1 MESEEEWGGEDGAE
15 VVQEVEGGV
24 AEGGQEQG
32 GVPPSGSSDSD
43 EVDNNAQDC
52 HGAFNVDADQVD
64 MNVHISEEW
73 QKEVFLPE
81 AHILQGGVQLLQCGP
96 RDVSRVWVQEAD
108 TAGIWHHTQA
118 EQC

>member
-1 MESEEEWGGEDGAE
+1 M
-15 VVQEVEGGV
+15 QEVEGGV

-64 MNVHISEEW
+64 MNVHISEE
-73 QKEVFLPE
+73 
-81 AHILQGGVQLLQCGP
+81 
-96 RDVSRVWVQEAD
+96 
-108 TAGIWHHTQA
+108 
-118 EQC
+118 